1 MIERW
6 TGKDIKVG
14 AKCFGEFV
22 GTAVLVLLGD
32 GVLANVL
39 LRKSKA
45 EGCGLADDFHWL
57 GVCYCFRRIRSD
69 RMRQPGPSLEPGGDF
84 RCCDRNR
91 RFLKI
96 TSLPGGA
103 DAGRYGGRVS
113 GVAELPAPLEPN
125 GRSLR
130 EANLL
135 LNNAR
140 DSKFWSELAE
150 RNYRHVYARLGS
162 SRDLFKRGSD

>member
-1 MIERW
+1 M
-6 TGKDIKVG
+6 G

-32 GVLANVL
+32 GVLASVL

-45 EGCGLADDFHWL
+45 EGAREADDFHWL

-96 TSLPGGA
+96 NSVPGGA
-103 DAGRYGGRVS
+103 DAGRYGGSVS

-140 DSKFWSELAE
+140 DSEFWSEPAE
-150 RNYRHVYARLGS
+150 RNYRFVYARPGGG
-162 SRDLFKRGSD
+162 RNLFEGGSD